1 MHPAAGMST
10 TVDTRAAQEAA
21 HWMMRMQGGELD
33 DEARQGLARWRAR
46 HPRNEAAWQR
56 AEQVCRTFGM
66 LPAPLAA
73 TLSMPVLD
81 RPAGAQRRAALKTLA
96 VLIVAGPAGWAM
108 LRVAPWQQ
116 WSADVRTATGEI
128 RHLALAD
135 GSELSLNTASAA
147 DIAYGDALRLL
158 YLRGGELHVATSAD
172 ARQRPFIVRTSNG
185 SIRALG
191 TRFTVRQEDSLLD
204 ARTHVA
210 VAQGAVE
217 VRPAGGRPVILQAGW
232 QASFDGKA
240 ASAPQPLPPHADAW
254 TRGLLYADDT
264 PLAQVL
270 AQLARYRHGV
280 VRCDPAV
287 ARLRVSGVYR
297 LHDTDQLLSLLQ
309 ASLPIRVRRHSRFW
323 ISVEPA

>member
-1 MHPAAGMST
+1 MNAAI
-10 TVDTRAAQEAA
+10 DARAAREAA
-21 HWMMRMQGGELD
+21 QWMVRLQGGELD
-33 DEARQGLARWRAR
+33 DAARQALARWRAA
-46 HPRNEAAWQR
+46 HPHHETAWQR
-56 AEQVCRTFGM
+56 AEHVCRSFGM
-66 LPAPLAA
+66 LPAPLAT

-81 RPAGAQRRAALKTLA
+81 RPAGARRRAMLKSLAL
-96 VLIVAGPAGWAM
+96 LIVAGPAGWAM
-108 LRVAPWQQ
+108 LRAAPWQE
-116 WSADVRTATGEI
+116 WTADVRTARGEI

-147 DIAYGDALRLL
+147 DIVFSDALRLVR
-158 YLRGGELHVATSAD
+158 LRAGEIHVATRPD

-217 VRPAGGRPVILQAGW
+217 VRPADGPPVILQAGW
-232 QASFDGKA
+232 QASFDGTGTG
-240 ASAPQPLPPHADAW
+240 APQPLAPHAAAW
-254 TRGLLYADDT
+254 LKGLLYADAT
-264 PLAQVL
+264 PLADVL

-287 ARLRVSGVYR
+287 ARLSVSGVYQLR
-297 LHDTDQLLSLLQ
+297 DTDALLDLLQ
-309 ASLPIRVRRHSRFW
+309 ASLPIRVRRHSRWW
-323 ISVEPA
+323 IAVEAA